1 MPPSEIACAAPPE
14 RTARRHVAPCPPVQE
29 ARWELAFPQVGSIS
43 QPVPAALCAGQTLA
57 GKYLLV
63 RQLGEGGMCV
73 VFEAE
78 HVGLRQGLALKVL
91 KPELANDPDC
101 VARFEREARA
111 AAQLRSPNVAKVF
124 DVDYLPGGQPYITM
138 ELLVGHDLG
147 QELHASGRLTIE
159 LAVDYVRQACTGI
172 AEAHALGIV
181 HRDLKPENLFLTEL
195 GELTD
200 RKLLKILD
208 FGIAKNISDNARR
221 LTAPDAVFGTV
232 DYMSP
237 EQIRSASKVDH
248 RTDLWSLGVIL
259 YELLTGHTPYEGDAR
274 SVIAQIV
281 TDPVRPPTAI
291 VSDLPPSL
299 VATVMRMLS
308 KDPNKRFQSAEDLR
322 AALEGY
328 GDFEPITSVI
338 ARLPPQSV
346 PRRIVRGSGSLQ
358 SGSSGAAEAARDA
371 RTHGSWE
378 ETKKDPR
385 GWGKTWILMP
395 AVAMVLGGAAGF
407 LYWRGEGLPWLTQA
421 PARLTAPQATSA
433 AGPIIP
439 SAAPPTSLALAT
451 PAMASSDAPSVASP
465 APATFAA
472 IAEVPGPSDSASPA
486 ATAKTAKPRP
496 RAPPVARP
504 AAAPPPAAPP
514 PAAPPPSA
522 PRLPKHI

>member
-1 MPPSEIACAAPPE
+1 
-14 RTARRHVAPCPPVQE
+14 V
-29 ARWELAFPQVGSIS
+29 
-43 QPVPAALCAGQTLA
+43 
-57 GKYLLV
+57 LV

-73 VFEAE
+73 VYEVE
-78 HVGLRQGLALKVL
+78 HIGLRQGYALKLL
-91 KPELANDPDC
+91 KPELADDPDC

-147 QELHASGRLTIE
+147 HELHTSGRLPIE

-237 EQIRSASKVDH
+237 EQIRSASKVDR

-259 YELLTGHTPYEGDAR
+259 YELLTGRTPFEGDAR

-281 TDPVRPPTAI
+281 SDPVRPPT
-291 VSDLPPSL
+291 VLVPELPPSL
-299 VATVMRMLS
+299 VSTVMRMLE
-308 KDPNKRFQSAEDLR
+308 KDPDRRFQSAEDLR
-322 AALEGY
+322 AALHGY
-328 GDFEPITSVI
+328 GEFEPITSVI
-338 ARLPPQSV
+338 ARLPPESV
-346 PRRIVRGSGSLQ
+346 PRRVVRTSPSLQ
-358 SGSSGAAEAARDA
+358 GGSSSAAAEAGRDA

-378 ETKKDPR
+378 TKSEPR
-385 GWGKTWILMP
+385 AWGKTWVLVP
-395 AVAMVLGGAAGF
+395 AIAMVLGAATGF
-407 LYWRGEGLPWLTQA
+407 LYWRGDARGWLTQA
-421 PARLTAPQATSA
+421 RGPVAASQGSA
-433 AGPIIP
+433 ASTVIP
-439 SAAPPTSLALAT
+439 APAAPALSLALAST
-451 PAMASSDAPSVASP
+451 AVGSATASSAPPPPPP
-465 APATFAA
+465 AP
-472 IAEVPGPSDSASPA
+472 IAEGPGPSELPSPA
-486 ATAKTAKPRP
+486 TTGSAARAKPAPVRP
-496 RAPPVARP
+496 RAPAPPRP
-504 AAAPPPAAPP
+504 APAPPPPAASAP
-514 PAAPPPSA
+514 PAPA

>member
-1 MPPSEIACAAPPE
+1 MGANLS
-14 RTARRHVAPCPPVQE
+14 
-29 ARWELAFPQVGSIS
+29 LQVGSTS
-43 QPVPAALCAGQTLA
+43 QPLPVCLAEGQTIA

-73 VFEAE
+73 VYEAE

-91 KPELANDPDC
+91 KPELATDPDC

-147 QELHASGRLTIE
+147 GELNQSGRLPVE

-259 YELLTGHTPYEGDAR
+259 YELLTGKTPYQGDAR

-281 TDPVRPPTAI
+281 TDPVPPPTAL
-291 VSDLPPSL
+291 VPDLPPSL
-299 VATVMRMLS
+299 VATIMKALR
-308 KDPNKRFQSAEDLR
+308 KDPDQRFQSAMDLR

-346 PRRIVRGSGSLQ
+346 PRRVVRTSPSLPP
-358 SGSSGAAEAARDA
+358 GTGAAARDA

-378 ETKKDPR
+378 TQYEARPWKR
-385 GWGKTWILMP
+385 NGWLLLP
-395 AVAMVLGGAAGF
+395 AVAMVLGTMGGY
-407 LYWRGEGLPWLTQA
+407 LYLRGDGLSWLTHTPALVAGA
-421 PARLTAPQATSA
+421 PASHAGTGATGSPLITPPAAPVTSAELAAPTAPMAVASASNSTTSA
-433 AGPIIP
+433 
-439 SAAPPTSLALAT
+439 
-451 PAMASSDAPSVASP
+451 APSVAIADDP
-465 APATFAA
+465 TAAPAK
-472 IAEVPGPSDSASPA
+472 SARGRPHPPA
-486 ATAKTAKPRP
+486 Q
-496 RAPPVARP
+496 ARP
-504 AAAPPPAAPP
+504 ASAKPAPVPEATATP
-514 PAAPPPSA
+514 
-522 PRLPKHI
+522 PRLPKHL